1 MGFYF
6 GVTYAVV
13 DCVQDEIQNIDKISM
28 QHLEVLQLINNVNER
43 LLTPNEL
50 LDKWILKM
58 EDILSGEEFNRK
70 EVPKTPLTPLLL
82 ESFDGLIAL
91 TKTINVTT
99 SAFNELALLLR
110 SQRMDK
116 KEPEIFY
123 NDEELYLGS
132 VLKSHFTYT
141 CTTYFG
147 DIKSARE
154 ESNRL
159 WIMPFLGQLTDDC
172 RDFYDD
178 IQS

>member
-1 MGFYF
+1 
-6 GVTYAVV
+6 
-13 DCVQDEIQNIDKISM
+13 
-28 QHLEVLQLINNVNER
+28 NER

-123 NDEELYLGS
+123 NDEELYL
-132 VLKSHFTYT
+132 
-141 CTTYFG
+141 
-147 DIKSARE
+147 
-154 ESNRL
+154 
-159 WIMPFLGQLTDDC
+159 
-172 RDFYDD
+172 
-178 IQS
+178 